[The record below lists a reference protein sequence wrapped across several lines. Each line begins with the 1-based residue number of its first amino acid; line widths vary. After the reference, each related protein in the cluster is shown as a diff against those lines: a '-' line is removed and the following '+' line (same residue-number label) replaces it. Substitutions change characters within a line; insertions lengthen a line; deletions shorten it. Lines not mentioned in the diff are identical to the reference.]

1 MAADNYA
8 KSFSPPLE
16 SPVRVTDIHE
26 AFNKQ
31 IPLYTQDG
39 VHRVHLVRKYRG
51 YELLDVVLRRVDDIT
66 DGRASNAEKMQ
77 SYMPDGRLRG
87 WEGTH
92 HETIVA
98 EAASIAY
105 RAEYPHGSQPDVV
118 RERDTYLREVMY
130 PRISEHE
137 MD

>member
-1 MAADNYA
+1 MAADNYT
-8 KSFSPPLE
+8 KSLLPPLE
-16 SPVRVTDIHE
+16 SPVRVADIE
-26 AFNKQ
+26 QAFNKQ

-39 VHRVHLVRKYRG
+39 VYRVHRIRRYRG
-51 YELLDVVLRRVDDIT
+51 YEQLDVILRRVDDIT
-66 DGRASNAEKMQ
+66 DGCAPHTEKMQ
-77 SYMPDGRLRG
+77 SYMPDGRLKG

-98 EAASIAY
+98 EAASLSY
-105 RAEYPHGSQPDVV
+105 RAEYPRGAQPDAV

>member
-8 KSFSPPLE
+8 KSLLPPLE
-16 SPVRVTDIHE
+16 SPVRVADIE
-26 AFNKQ
+26 QAFNKQ

-39 VHRVHLVRKYRG
+39 VYRVHAIKRYRC
-51 YELLDVVLRRVDDIT
+51 YELLDVILRRVDDIT

-98 EAASIAY
+98 DAASASYTAAY
-105 RAEYPHGSQPDVV
+105 PRGAQPDAV